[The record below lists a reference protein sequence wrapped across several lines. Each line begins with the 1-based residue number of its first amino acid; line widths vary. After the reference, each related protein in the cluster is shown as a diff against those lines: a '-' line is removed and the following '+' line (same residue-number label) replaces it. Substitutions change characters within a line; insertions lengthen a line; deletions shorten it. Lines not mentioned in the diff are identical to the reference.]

1 MEAVANEIGAN
12 VVPFRANVLT
22 ERDLSKKH
30 RVPWTPTF
38 LFLDADGL
46 EHHRFIGYLPPD
58 EFSAQIHLAGARA
71 AFNRG
76 QWEDAARR
84 YAHIAEKFP
93 TTDAAPESV
102 YWIGVCDFKR
112 TKNVERIHE
121 QCRETARRYP
131 NHIWGKKLAFL
142 K

>member
-1 MEAVANEIGAN
+1 VEAVAEEVAGQ
-12 VVPFRANVLT
+12 VVPARVNVLT
-22 ERDLSKKH
+22 ERDLTKRM

-38 LFLDADGL
+38 VFVDGEGL

-58 EFSAQIHLAGARA
+58 EFAAQIHLAGARA

-76 QWEDAARR
+76 AWEESARR

-93 TTDAAPESV
+93 QTDAAPESV

-112 TKNVERIHE
+112 TKNVERIYE

-131 NHIWGKKLAFL
+131 THIWGKKLDFL